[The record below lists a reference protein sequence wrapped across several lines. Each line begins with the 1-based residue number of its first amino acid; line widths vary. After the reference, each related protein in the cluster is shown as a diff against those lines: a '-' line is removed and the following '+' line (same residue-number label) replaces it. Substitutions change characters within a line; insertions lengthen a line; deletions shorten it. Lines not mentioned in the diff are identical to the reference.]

1 MAVEGERNRQGGI
14 EAASFTTVNSQRIVL
29 LMLILVMVPWALWAQ
44 RRRGW
49 DEPRRRDDR
58 GGVPEWPL
66 DADVPK
72 DVFTF
77 ARVRYESWGRRSK
90 WATDYPESDYNF
102 SYRLQELTALE
113 VAPDPVVVSLTDN
126 DLFQYPFLYMIEVGD
141 LYFNDDELEPLRSY
155 LLRGGFL
162 MVDDFWGE
170 EEYANFVS
178 EIKRVFPDRELQE
191 IPVEHPIF
199 RDGIFKLTSRPQI
212 PSINTAMWG
221 RHDGI
226 TWEREDARE
235 VHYQA
240 LYDDNGRMMCI
251 VCHNTDL
258 GDGWEREGENEWYFK
273 EFSEKS
279 AYPLGI
285 NIVFYALTH

>member
-1 MAVEGERNRQGGI
+1 MTKRTASLIALVLIFVLGKQGLG
-14 EAASFTTVNSQRIVL
+14 VWQD
-29 LMLILVMVPWALWAQ
+29 
-44 RRRGW
+44 RRRG
-49 DEPRRRDDR
+49 DDR

-66 DADVPK
+66 DEDLPK

-77 ARVRYESWGRRSK
+77 ARVRYSSYGWRDK

-102 SYRLQELTALE
+102 SYRLQELTSLE
-113 VAPDPVVVSLTDN
+113 VSPDPVVVDLTDEE
-126 DLFQYPFLYMIEVGD
+126 LFHYPFLYMIEVGD
-141 LYFNDDELEPLRSY
+141 LAFDDAEVTALRSY

-170 EEYANFVS
+170 DEYENFAF
-178 EIKRVFPDRELQE
+178 ELGRVFPDRKLQE
-191 IPVEHPIF
+191 IPYEHPIF
-199 RDGIFKLTSRPQI
+199 EKGVFKLDKRPQI
-212 PSINTAMWG
+212 PSIRSALRG
-221 RHDGI
+221 RHEGI

-258 GDGWEREGENEWYFK
+258 GDGWEREGENHWYFK
-273 EFSEKS
+273 EFSEKY

-285 NIVFYALTH
+285 NIVFYALTQ